1 MHGNQSILT
10 LLKVLNFCNRQVWW
24 VEDFIVSD
32 AVLSFV
38 DEAIVEFRERLL
50 KTAIPKTIKELMK
63 MITGLKGCENENT
76 ELDLKGVYSGKEN
89 NRVDGDSAESKI
101 GTVGLLKQIDNVAV
115 SKLAKRCQLQIF

>member
-10 LLKVLNFCNRQVWW
+10 LLKVLNFCNKQVWW

-32 AVLSFV
+32 AVLSLV
-38 DEAIVEFRERLL
+38 GEAIVEFRERLL
-50 KTAIPKTIKELMK
+50 KTATPKTIKELKK

-76 ELDLKGVYSGKEN
+76 ELDLTGAYSGKEN

-101 GTVGLLKQIDNVAV
+101 DSVNK
-115 SKLAKRCQLQIF
+115 